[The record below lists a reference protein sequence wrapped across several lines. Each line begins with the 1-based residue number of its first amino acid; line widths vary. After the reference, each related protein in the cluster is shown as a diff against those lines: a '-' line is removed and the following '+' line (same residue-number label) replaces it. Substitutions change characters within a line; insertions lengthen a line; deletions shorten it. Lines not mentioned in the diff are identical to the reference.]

1 MKHAKKNHAMISA
14 AVLTIVATAAV
25 ACSSSPHTAIA
36 PSPTA
41 TPTGTG
47 TGTGSSS
54 AGAGGTNSSTGSS
67 QVTSL
72 FQSGLAQMEKK
83 KWSAATTSFQGV
95 LAISPGDVYANYD
108 LGVIAQSTGHPGEA
122 ISFYNKALAA
132 NAAYQPAMYNEAILL
147 ESSHPQQ
154 AIALYE
160 NVVKIDPKAAT
171 AYLRLAVVQAEQGD
185 STDAKANDAKAV
197 SIDPAFSKY
206 KLPAK
211 S

>member
-25 ACSSSPHTAIA
+25 ACSSSPHTATP

-41 TPTGTG
+41 APTTTSPAGTG
-47 TGTGSSS
+47 
-54 AGAGGTNSSTGSS
+54 GANSSTGSS

-72 FQSGLAQMEKK
+72 FKTGLTQMAKK
-83 KWSAATTSFQGV
+83 NWSAATTSFQNV

-108 LGVIAQSTGHPGEA
+108 LGVIAQSTGHPAEA
-122 ISFYNKALAA
+122 ISYYNKALAV

-185 STDAKANDAKAV
+185 STAAKANDAKAV